1 MSFLR
6 PGTLRGQLLQYAIG
20 PRDWRP
26 GYPSLVTT
34 RVSSLN
40 LFPSESSNPFSI
52 GGQDWYVGWLAIAQ
66 VTGRIVRCYMQVSS
80 DYGYSTG
87 AGGAGYG
94 TTGGLSPGGTQL
106 YPAVQFNG
114 TINLSNGAAMTFY
127 FNTTGAMYIYR
138 PTTGTTSSPVAGRG
152 LYQWV
157 AQA

>member
-6 PGTLRGQLLQYAIG
+6 PGTLRGQLYQYAIG

-26 GYPSLVTT
+26 GYPALVTT
-34 RVSSLN
+34 RVSCLN

-80 DYGYSTG
+80 DFGYSTG

-94 TTGGLSPGGTQL
+94 TTVGLAGLGQL
-106 YPAVQFNG
+106 CPATQFNG

-127 FNTTGAMYIYR
+127 FAPPNGAMYIYR

-152 LYQWV
+152 LYQWT